1 MSETP
6 INLNR
11 VRKAKARI
19 AKKAKAS
26 ENAVKF
32 GQSKARKARDETERA
47 RARHGVDRHRLSED

>member
-1 MSETP
+1 MTETP

-19 AKKAKAS
+19 AKKAKAE

-32 GQSKARKARDETERA
+32 GQSKARKTRDETERA
-47 RARHGVDRHRLSED
+47 KARHDLDGHRRSEE

>member
-1 MSETP
+1 MTGAP
-6 INLNR
+6 VNLNR

-32 GQSKARKARDETERA
+32 GQSKARKTKDGTERA
-47 RARHGVDRHRLSED
+47 NARHGVDRHRLSED